1 MHGVEHREK
10 TTGHPQPHPT
20 NVLSPLGGF
29 LGRSQP
35 LWSVPPSCLRSA
47 PARGESPP
55 SPFPQAPISQV
66 WKVLDL
72 DLCHSADTVKGVKG
86 THRAKKTH
94 TQPTPMTTFTTQTPW
109 LLPGCSHFRPQPS
122 SSQRN
127 SQLPDYRRGASHLWP
142 RLSELLLLPSLPCL
156 LGVQTAAR
164 ALDLESRDLGSS
176 LLLVL

>member
-1 MHGVEHREK
+1 MEHREK

-20 NVLSPLGGF
+20 NVLSLLGGF

-47 PARGESPP
+47 PARGELPP
-55 SPFPQAPISQV
+55 SPLPQAPISQV

-122 SSQRN
+122 SSQMN
-127 SQLPDYRRGASHLWP
+127 SQTSVEEHPACGP

-156 LGVQTAAR
+156 LGVQAAAR